1 MEPRRG
7 RPKKYELLVN
17 NAQRAELERMARQSR
32 SARSVAFRARI
43 VLECAGG
50 ASNAAVAAKLRT
62 TGFTVGLWRNRF
74 IAEGVVGLGDEPRP
88 GAPRE
93 IGDEKVEQVVR
104 LTLEKT
110 PKGAT
115 HWSSRMLAARTGLS
129 QSTISRIWRAF
140 GLKPH
145 RTESFQLSTDPLLI
159 DKVRDIV
166 GLYLDP
172 PHHALVLCVDEKSQ
186 IQALSRTQP
195 VLPMRAGQQERRTHD
210 YKRHGVT
217 SLFAALDIAT
227 GSVLG
232 KCYRR
237 HRSVEFLDFLKKID
251 NAVPGDLD
259 IHLVLDNY
267 GTHKTAMVRQ
277 WLQKRPRYHLHFTPT
292 HASWLNQVER
302 WFALLTQRQIKRGSH
317 RSVQELETAIRE
329 FVAAHNQHPKPFRWT
344 KSADQIP
351 RLHRSLRHFHS
362 RCSLTCNLYEK
373 SMTQETS
380 LFFGPNDG
388 SQLSCASKSLIV
400 RFTPCDDSAMTL
412 Q

>member
-1 MEPRRG
+1 
-7 RPKKYELLVN
+7 
-17 NAQRAELERMARQSR
+17 
-32 SARSVAFRARI
+32 
-43 VLECAGG
+43 
-50 ASNAAVAAKLRT
+50 
-62 TGFTVGLWRNRF
+62 
-74 IAEGVVGLGDEPRP
+74 
-88 GAPRE
+88 
-93 IGDEKVEQVVR
+93 VR

-251 NAVPGDLD
+251 SAVPVDLD
-259 IHLVLDNY
+259 IHLQAAAQGDAKPFDINAFERDALARIGMPAEIVMRHRPTHFQHVFAGSGYAAAYYSYMWSEVLDADAFAAFEEAGDIFDA
-267 GTHKTAMVRQ
+267 GTAKNLRDHVYAAGGSRDPVELYTAFRGR
-277 WLQKRPRYHLHFTPT
+277 LPTPDG
-292 HASWLNQVER
+292 
-302 WFALLTQRQIKRGSH
+302 LLRRRGLSDED
-317 RSVQELETAIRE
+317 VIVPA
-329 FVAAHNQHPKPFRWT
+329 V
-344 KSADQIP
+344 IP
-351 RLHRSLRHFHS
+351 GRGL
-362 RCSLTCNLYEK
+362 
-373 SMTQETS
+373 
-380 LFFGPNDG
+380 
-388 SQLSCASKSLIV
+388 
-400 RFTPCDDSAMTL
+400 
-412 Q
+412 

>member
-1 MEPRRG
+1 
-7 RPKKYELLVN
+7 
-17 NAQRAELERMARQSR
+17 
-32 SARSVAFRARI
+32 
-43 VLECAGG
+43 
-50 ASNAAVAAKLRT
+50 
-62 TGFTVGLWRNRF
+62 
-74 IAEGVVGLGDEPRP
+74 
-88 GAPRE
+88 
-93 IGDEKVEQVVR
+93 
-104 LTLEKT
+104 
-110 PKGAT
+110 
-115 HWSSRMLAARTGLS
+115 MLAARTGLS

-232 KCYRR
+232 NCYRR

-251 NAVPGDLD
+251 RAVPTDLD
-259 IHLVLDNY
+259 VHLVLDNY
-267 GTHKTAMVRQ
+267 GTHKTALVRQ

-317 RSVQELETAIRE
+317 RSVQELEAAIRE
-329 FVAAHNQHPKPFRWT
+329 FIAAHNQQPQPFRWT
-344 KSADQIP
+344 KSADQILDSIARFATATLAAHATLISP
-351 RLHRSLRHFHS
+351 R
-362 RCSLTCNLYEK
+362 N
-373 SMTQETS
+373 Q
-380 LFFGPNDG
+380 
-388 SQLSCASKSLIV
+388 
-400 RFTPCDDSAMTL
+400 
-412 Q
+412 

>member
-1 MEPRRG
+1 MESRRR
-7 RPKKYELLVN
+7 RPKKHELVVSPG
-17 NAQRAELERMARQSR
+17 QRAELERIARQSR

-43 VLECAGG
+43 VLECGGG

-74 IAEGVVGLGDEPRP
+74 IAEGVTGLGDEPRP

-93 IGDEKVEQVVR
+93 IGDEKIEQVVR

-110 PKGAT
+110 AKGAT
-115 HWSSRMLAARTGLS
+115 HWSSRMLAVRTGLS

-195 VLPMRAGQQERRTHD
+195 VLPMRAGQRERRTHD

-227 GSVLG
+227 GNVLG

-251 NAVPGDLD
+251 TAVPADLD

-267 GTHKTAMVRQ
+267 GTQDSAGPPVVTKKITVSPALHSHACLLAQPGGTLVRTA
-277 WLQKRPRYHLHFTPT
+277 YPT
-292 HASWLNQVER
+292 
-302 WFALLTQRQIKRGSH
+302 
-317 RSVQELETAIRE
+317 
-329 FVAAHNQHPKPFRWT
+329 
-344 KSADQIP
+344 ADQARFTHQRAGTRNGDP
-351 RLHRSLRHFHS
+351 RIHRCPQPTAQTLSMDQVRRPDPGLHRSIRYFYS
-362 RCSLTCNLYEK
+362 RRALTHNLYEK

-380 LFFGPNDG
+380 FPAAAQWCVAAPWSSGP
-388 SQLSCASKSLIV
+388 LH
-400 RFTPCDDSAMTL
+400 
-412 Q
+412 

>member
-1 MEPRRG
+1 M
-7 RPKKYELLVN
+7 VN
-17 NAQRAELERMARQSR
+17 SAQRAELERMARQSR

-43 VLECAGG
+43 ILECREGT
-50 ASNAAVAAKLRT
+50 SNAAVAAKLRT

-74 IAEGVVGLGDEPRP
+74 IAAGVAGLGDVPRP

-110 PKGAT
+110 PQGAT

-145 RTESFQLSTDPLLI
+145 RAESFQLSKDPLLI

-195 VLPMRAGQQERRTHD
+195 VLPMRAGQLERRTHD

-251 NAVPGDLD
+251 GTVPADLD

-267 GTHKTAMVRQ
+267 GTHKTVLVRQ
-277 WLQKRPRYHLHFTPT
+277 WLRNRPRYHLHFTPT
-292 HASWLNQVER
+292 HASWLNQAER

-317 RSVQELETAIRE
+317 RSVQELEAAIRE
-329 FVAAHNQHPKPFRWT
+329 FIGAHNKQPRPFHWT
-344 KSADQIP
+344 KSADQI
-351 RLHRSLRHFHS
+351 L
-362 RCSLTCNLYEK
+362 
-373 SMTQETS
+373 
-380 LFFGPNDG
+380 
-388 SQLSCASKSLIV
+388 ASIA
-400 RFTPCDDSAMTL
+400 RFAAATL
-412 Q
+412 DAHAAQTYTRNQ

>member
-1 MEPRRG
+1 MESRRG
-7 RPKKYELLVN
+7 RPKKQELVVS
-17 NAQRAELERMARQSR
+17 AEQRVELERIARQSR
-32 SARSVAFRARI
+32 SARSAAFRARI

-74 IAEGVVGLGDEPRP
+74 IADGVAGLGDEPRP

-93 IGDEKVEQVVR
+93 IGDEKIERVVK

-115 HWSSRMLAARTGLS
+115 HWSSRMLAAKTGLS

-145 RTESFQLSTDPLLI
+145 RAEGFQLSSDPLLI

-195 VLPMRAGQQERRTHD
+195 VLPMRVGQLERRTHD
-210 YKRHGVT
+210 YTRHGVT
-217 SLFAALDIAT
+217 SLFAALNIAT

-251 NAVPGDLD
+251 TAVPADLD

-267 GTHKTAMVRQ
+267 GTHKTALVRR
-277 WLQKRPRYHLHFTPT
+277 WLLKRPRYHLHFTPT

-317 RSVQELETAIRE
+317 ASVQELEDAIRE
-329 FVAAHNQHPKPFRWT
+329 FIKVHNQQPKPFRWT
-344 KSADQIP
+344 KSANQI
-351 RLHRSLRHFHS
+351 L
-362 RCSLTCNLYEK
+362 
-373 SMTQETS
+373 
-380 LFFGPNDG
+380 
-388 SQLSCASKSLIV
+388 ASIA
-400 RFTPCDDSAMTL
+400 RFASSTL
-412 Q
+412 AVHPPAVYAKNQ

>member
-1 MEPRRG
+1 MYVDGMEARRG
-7 RPKKYELLVN
+7 RPKKHELVVSPS
-17 NAQRAELERMARQSR
+17 QQVELERIARQSR
-32 SARSVAFRARI
+32 SARSAAFRARI
-43 VLECAGG
+43 ILECAGG

-74 IAEGVVGLGDEPRP
+74 IAEGVAGLGDEPRP

-93 IGDEKVEQVVR
+93 IGDEQIERVVR

-115 HWSSRMLAARTGLS
+115 HWSSRMLAAKTGLS

-145 RTESFQLSTDPLLI
+145 RAEGFQLSSDPLLV
-159 DKVRDIV
+159 DKVRDII
-166 GLYLDP
+166 GLYLAP

-195 VLPMRAGQQERRTHD
+195 VLPMRVGQLERRTHD
-210 YKRHGVT
+210 YTRHGVT

-227 GSVLG
+227 GYVLG

-237 HRSVEFLDFLKKID
+237 HRSIEFLDFMKKID
-251 NAVPGDLD
+251 AAVPSALD

-267 GTHKTAMVRQ
+267 GTHKTALVRR

-302 WFALLTQRQIKRGSH
+302 WFALLTERQIKRGSH
-317 RSVQELETAIRE
+317 TSVQQLEAAIQE
-329 FVAAHNQHPKPFRWT
+329 FIKVHNQQPKPFRWT
-344 KSADQIP
+344 KSADQILASIT
-351 RLHRSLRHFHS
+351 RFA
-362 RCSLTCNLYEK
+362 
-373 SMTQETS
+373 TS
-380 LFFGPNDG
+380 TLAAHAPNTYARN
-388 SQLSCASKSLIV
+388 Q
-400 RFTPCDDSAMTL
+400 
-412 Q
+412 

>member
-1 MEPRRG
+1 MGPSRG
-7 RPKKYELLVN
+7 RPKKHELVVSP
-17 NAQRAELERMARQSR
+17 AQKAELERIARQSR
-32 SARSVAFRARI
+32 SSRSSAFRARI
-43 VLECAGG
+43 VLECTSG

-74 IAEGVVGLGDEPRP
+74 IAEGVAGLGDEPRP
-88 GAPRE
+88 GAPRQ
-93 IGDEKVEQVVR
+93 IGDEKVERLVR
-104 LTLEKT
+104 LTLERT

-115 HWSSRMLAARTGLS
+115 HWSSRMLAAKTGLS

-145 RTESFQLSTDPLLI
+145 RAEGFQLSSDPLLI

-195 VLPMRAGQQERRTHD
+195 VLPMRVGQLERRTYD

-227 GSVLG
+227 GNVLG

-237 HRSVEFLDFLKKID
+237 HRSIEFLDFLKKID
-251 NAVPGDLD
+251 AAVPADLD
-259 IHLVLDNY
+259 VHLVLDNY
-267 GTHKTAMVRQ
+267 GTHKTALVRR
-277 WLQKRPRYHLHFTPT
+277 WLQKRARYHLHFTPT

-317 RSVQELETAIRE
+317 TSVQELEQAIRE
-329 FVAAHNQHPKPFRWT
+329 FITVNNQQPKPFRWT
-344 KSADQIP
+344 KSADQILASITRFATSTLAVHAP
-351 RLHRSLRHFHS
+351 
-362 RCSLTCNLYEK
+362 
-373 SMTQETS
+373 ETYAR
-380 LFFGPNDG
+380 N
-388 SQLSCASKSLIV
+388 Q
-400 RFTPCDDSAMTL
+400 
-412 Q
+412 

>member
-1 MEPRRG
+1 M
-7 RPKKYELLVN
+7 
-17 NAQRAELERMARQSR
+17 QRVELERIARQSR

-110 PKGAT
+110 PRGTT

-172 PHHALVLCVDEKSQ
+172 PHHALVLGGDEKSQ

-195 VLPMRAGQQERRTHD
+195 VLPMRAGQMERRTHD

-251 NAVPGDLD
+251 GAVPADLD

-267 GTHKTAMVRQ
+267 GTHKTALVRQ
-277 WLQKRPRYHLHFTPT
+277 WLQKRPRYHMHFTPT

-317 RSVQELETAIRE
+317 RNVHELETAIRE
-329 FVAAHNQHPKPFRWT
+329 FISVHNQQPKPFQWT
-344 KSADQIP
+344 KSADQILASIA
-351 RLHRSLRHFHS
+351 RFATSTLAAHS
-362 RCSLTCNLYEK
+362 R
-373 SMTQETS
+373 
-380 LFFGPNDG
+380 
-388 SQLSCASKSLIV
+388 AI
-400 RFTPCDDSAMTL
+400 SARN